1 MGIEI
6 QAAGRAEGPPM
17 LRWYMLSRLLRSSAP
32 LLVPGAAAPRPALL
46 AALCGALLLG
56 APAGAVSIL
65 DTEPNDALSTAQN
78 LDAFFDL
85 GFDARIEDESL
96 INTSTAIP
104 HVSVTSTGDSS
115 GTVDYFSFTVGAG
128 SRIIIDIDCGLN
140 ATLSTGCGALNVAI
154 DSMIEIYDPTGQ
166 LIADVDDNI
175 GPLDTGS
182 EGSTADSFLQ
192 IEAGVSGLWTVAVAE
207 FPRFAPIT
215 PGGEYVLHV
224 SRDFVP
230 EPSTALLLG
239 MGLVGLLAVGRRRSR
254 PRTSA

>member
-1 MGIEI
+1 
-6 QAAGRAEGPPM
+6 M
-17 LRWYMLSRLLRSSAP
+17 LRWNMLSRLLRSFTP
-32 LLVPGAAAPRPALL
+32 LLVPGAALPRPALL
-46 AALCGALLLG
+46 AALCGVLLVA

-65 DTEPNDALSTAQN
+65 DTEPNDTLATAQT

-96 INTSTAIP
+96 INTSTTIP

-115 GTVDYFSFTVGAG
+115 GTVDYFSFSVGAG

-140 ATLSTGCGALNVAI
+140 ASLSTGCGALNVAI
-154 DSMIEIYDPTGQ
+154 DSMIALYDPTGQ
-166 LIADVDDNI
+166 LIAQADDNI

-182 EGSTADSFLQ
+182 EGSSADSFLQ
-192 IEAGVSGLWTVAVAE
+192 IEAGVGGLWTVAVTE
-207 FPRFAPIT
+207 FPRLAPIA

-230 EPSTALLLG
+230 EPSTALLFG
-239 MGLVGLLAVGRRRSR
+239 TGLVGLLAVGRRRSR
-254 PRTSA
+254 RGPA